1 MSISIGVVQSALVPY
16 ASRNYR
22 RLDCLSP
29 LHNTGYHSVSTLPV
43 IPNIA
48 TLEFINPAKPGFLI
62 SRLYHGIRN
71 KLQAFQFCASFLLCP
86 EGDSDEVLA
95 LVVEDTFRNREF
107 CLRAKVINCNTC

>member
-29 LHNTGYHSVSTLPV
+29 LHNTGYHSISTLPV

-62 SRLYHGIRN
+62 SRLYHSIRN

-95 LVVEDTFRNREF
+95 LVVEDTFRHWELGLWPQMVDYN
-107 CLRAKVINCNTC
+107 IY